1 MTLQLPYPRRLL
13 LQNSLSLHSLQQY
26 PGSLSVGSSKRVG
39 SYPDLLA
46 QRSHI
51 FLIPLSVLPP
61 VQSHPETYVLALP
74 QETAF
79 WGLLSSLHPQNSFK
93 AEIHKSLP
101 MGTIA
106 KTLYGDLPEVP
117 DYKIESHEDL
127 FLHGSSYEKAR
138 ESLRIL
144 FYYFSNNLGA
154 SNLDAKFFWEDENFW
169 AGLQC
174 VFEATGMLRR
184 PPPFDL
190 RECREDHTISASC
203 EKLFTALIYTLT
215 DDPYPFIDTRQ
226 EFCLEV
232 VRWLLQ
238 AGQDPNVRFS
248 LYDHEYEN
256 YPIGLAAYSVHV
268 KLIKLLLQFGANPN
282 LTHAVWAVLWQ
293 KYDTY
298 EAGCSDTDEDG
309 NSLMGESQK
318 NMSNPDSDENT
329 IFELLVG
336 STPHNEEIVR
346 LDRCLLRSL
355 ESGDIY
361 ISRRLCHLGANLR
374 CREDITIS
382 VDRFGLL
389 RSTTA
394 MSAISAFKA
403 APEAWSGSSPPP
415 VQFVI
420 DMLRDLDVDVLSD
433 HFVMADAFISATL
446 SENHDT
452 LRYLVSIGADINSL
466 NELGVTPLHAAACL
480 ESGTTCK
487 LLLHLGAN
495 PNTTSHG
502 FPSPLHIACNAV
514 NVDIATILIS
524 AGANPDDRVNP
535 ATLSQFAHRSFG
547 PMKDIWNISVKEA
560 VWTPLEILTAT
571 GRIKDAVTLI
581 GRDLIAAG
589 AMITH
594 SVLINVVKLSHVD
607 LLRMCLRSGYGSDL
621 MPDYTMSR
629 PSVFDSTYTSKG
641 SSILQL
647 ALERGDAGCSFLILR
662 DGAKATWDELCTAG
676 ALVREKPWTEDTALV
691 SQVVR
696 NSLPMMFERCG
707 PPPPGSLFLSLF
719 WHGTMQSIPG
729 LFEFR
734 PYDYCSVG
742 LLMATLVFL
751 KTNDWSLVRF
761 LLGERQKTDRQASDV
776 FEGTSVAVA
785 AMSGDPELLRL
796 LLLSLPPTRCC
807 AISRS
812 APLAVWADSTKPF
825 DVVAIVQDTI
835 ASAFFSPETLRFASP
850 IILPIV
856 AGQIDAVVRMMS
868 VGYQPDTL
876 SLLHAMTNGT
886 PSLVKTI
893 ISGHHR
899 HLPMPVDDV
908 WSGWGLL
915 FGAVEAGSDE
925 MLQLLLN
932 DGITGYESS
941 GRIALC
947 EAIKRGENSMTDMLL
962 IAGAGIHDPAVCSR
976 QRTALQQAVES
987 RNLDVTR
994 RLLDAGV
1001 DVNQAPA
1008 PRYGATALQLAA
1020 INGQMGVAKLLLE
1033 KGAHVNA
1040 PGSKKGGR
1048 TALEGAAEYGRL
1060 DMAQMLLEQGFDTTG
1075 RQGRIAYVKAV
1086 AYTRERRHIAL
1097 EHMLRKHRTWT
1108 ELDEWLDD
1116 NLILFEDN
1124 TFDID
1129 PMLVDTCNWDE
1140 MASSPYLESMDL
1152 T

>member
-46 QRSHI
+46 QRSHF

-61 VQSHPETYVLALP
+61 IQSHPETYVLALP

-79 WGLLSSLHPQNSFK
+79 WGLLSSLHRQNSLK
-93 AEIHKSLP
+93 PEIHKSLP
-101 MGTIA
+101 IENIA
-106 KTLYGDLPEVP
+106 TVLYADLPEVP
-117 DYKIESHEDL
+117 DYKTESHADL

-144 FYYFSNNLGA
+144 FYYFSNNFGVGI
-154 SNLDAKFFWEDENFW
+154 LDAQFFWKDENFW

-174 VFEATGMLRR
+174 IFEATGMLRR
-184 PPPFDL
+184 PPLFNL
-190 RECREDHTISASC
+190 RECHEDHTASASC

-215 DDPYPFIDTRQ
+215 EDPYAFIDTRG

-232 VRWLLQ
+232 VRWLLR
-238 AGQDPNVRFS
+238 AGQDPNI
-248 LYDHEYEN
+248 LIPLHDDHDHEN
-256 YPIGLAAYSVHV
+256 HPIGLAASSVHV
-268 KLIKLLLQFGANPN
+268 KLTKLLLEFGANPN
-282 LTHAVWAVLWQ
+282 LTDAVWAVLRR

-298 EAGCSDTDEDG
+298 EAGCSDSDEDD
-309 NSLMGESQK
+309 SSWMGESQK
-318 NMSNPDSDENT
+318 NMSKPDSDENT

-336 STPHNEEIVR
+336 STPPDEKIVS
-346 LDRCLLRSL
+346 LDECLLMSL
-355 ESGDIY
+355 EFGDIY
-361 ISRRLCHLGANLR
+361 ISRRLCHLGANLC
-374 CREDITIS
+374 CRAAIPS
-382 VDRFGLL
+382 VYLFGVVRF
-389 RSTTA
+389 TTT
-394 MSAISAFKA
+394 MSAICAFKA

-420 DMLRDLDVDVLSD
+420 DMLRDLGVDVLSD
-433 HFVMADAFISATL
+433 YSAMADAFISATL
-446 SENHDT
+446 HENHDT

-480 ESGTTCK
+480 KSGTTCK
-487 LLLHLGAN
+487 LLLHLGAS
-495 PNTTSHG
+495 PNTTSPG
-502 FPSPLHIACNAV
+502 FPSPLHIACNEG
-514 NVDIATILIS
+514 NVDVARILIS
-524 AGANPDDRVNP
+524 AGANLDDRVNP
-535 ATLSQFAHRSFG
+535 ATLSQFAQRKFG
-547 PMKDIWNISVKEA
+547 AMKDIWNISVKEA
-560 VWTPLEILTAT
+560 VGTPLEILITT
-571 GRIKDAVTLI
+571 GRSHHCVTLI
-581 GRDLIAAG
+581 GRDLVAAG

-594 SVLINVVKLSHVD
+594 SVLINVVKLSDVE
-607 LLRMCLRSGYGSDL
+607 LLEMCLRSVYGSDL

-629 PSVFDSTYTSKG
+629 LSVFDSIYTSKV
-641 SSILQL
+641 SSILRL
-647 ALERGDAGCSFLILR
+647 ALERRDAGCSFLILR

-676 ALVREKPWTEDTALV
+676 ALVREKSWTEDTALV
-691 SQVVR
+691 SQVVG

-719 WHGTMQSIPG
+719 WHSTMESIPG

-734 PYDYCSVG
+734 PDDYCSTG
-742 LLMATLVFL
+742 LLLAILVFL
-751 KTNDWSLVRF
+751 KTKDRSLVKF
-761 LLGERQKTDRQASDV
+761 LLEERQKTDREASDV

-785 AMSGDPELLRL
+785 AMSGDSELLRL
-796 LLLSLPPTRCC
+796 LLLSLPPTAYC

-812 APLAVWADSTKPF
+812 APLTPWGGPKTTS

-835 ASAFFSPETLRFASP
+835 TSAFFAPETLTYVSP
-850 IILPIV
+850 LILPIA
-856 AGQIDAVVRMMS
+856 AGQPDTAVRMMS
-868 VGYQPDTL
+868 VGFQPDTL
-876 SLLHAMTNGT
+876 CLLHAITKGN
-886 PSLVKTI
+886 PFLVKTI

-899 HLPMPVDDV
+899 HLPMPVNDV
-908 WSGWGLL
+908 WSGRGPL
-915 FGAVEAGSDE
+915 FVAVEAGSDE

-932 DGITGYESS
+932 EGITGYEGS

-947 EAIKRGENSMTDMLL
+947 EAIKSGENSMTDMLL

-1086 AYTRERRHIAL
+1086 AYTRKRRHIAL
-1097 EHMLRKHRTWT
+1097 GHMLRKHRMWT

-1116 NLILFEDN
+1116 NLDLLEDN
-1124 TFDID
+1124 TFEID
-1129 PMLVDTCNWDE
+1129 DLLVDSCNWDE